1 LRSPRARPRSAPGSF
16 GGATPAA
23 RGSGAFRGKSKAR
36 DWPLPPSA
44 HQLSSSQNRALAP
57 TETATAARAP
67 RLDTEDQPLKPRQA
81 QDEPSKVEPL
91 NKQSRDPLEPRAK
104 AGRRTRVDE
113 AEVLGLKALE
123 RIDRQGLGQR
133 HAHRTTAVGLE
144 LCGALRAQTV
154 RDHAEQAHTTG

>member
-1 LRSPRARPRSAPGSF
+1 VANRRREVGPCRLARTSSPPRKTAHSRRRRRRPLRE
-16 GGATPAA
+16 
-23 RGSGAFRGKSKAR
+23 
-36 DWPLPPSA
+36 
-44 HQLSSSQNRALAP
+44 LA
-57 TETATAARAP
+57 
-67 RLDTEDQPLKPRQA
+67 RLDAEDQPPKPRQA
-81 QDEPSKVEPL
+81 QDKPSKVEPL

-113 AEVLGLKALE
+113 AEVLGLKAFE
-123 RIDRQGLGQR
+123 RIDRQGLRQR